1 MFGMWRLIERL
12 RSAKSHSARRSSAAV
27 SLIVEEL
34 EHRNLP
40 SLLGQTIFPD
50 ASGGLLNENPWN
62 QDISAA
68 PVSGISN
75 AVINA
80 ISVDQVAHGK
90 PADAQFHPDFGQ
102 DDQTSN
108 PLYGIPYNVAN
119 SSVTT
124 PINVIISSASESDVV
139 AAPLPSDP
147 TLANT
152 KIVIE
157 GDFQNGPNHTL
168 GYGSGGRGDSHLLLY
183 DTNTKKIF
191 EFFNTSRPS
200 ENADGKWHADSEAVF
215 DTTTNSFHTLGYTSA
230 DAAGLSILAG
240 LIRPDEVITQ
250 GAINHAIRFTLDN
263 PVILDQYLYPASHI
277 ADPGNTDPTTMP
289 PMGARFRLK
298 NNATVNALIN
308 NMQPESK
315 VIALAMQKYGLIVAD
330 NGSNLFASGASYS
343 VNADGS
349 FGLTWNDN
357 DIQSTSTGLK
367 ALHMSDFEMVDLT
380 PKVTSLGTTSGPAG
394 TSVVIHGLNFSGSAS
409 NLHVFF
415 GAGNAAASFTVDSDS
430 QITAV
435 APAGS
440 GTVDITVQ
448 SGSNQLDHNTNQT
461 VFWGYGTSATSAAD
475 RFTYTASTG
484 PTVTAVNPTAGP
496 LAGGTSVTI
505 TGTNFTGATGV
516 SFGGTAGTGI
526 VVNSATQ
533 ITVTAPA
540 HAAGQVDVTV
550 TTPGGTSAT
559 SASDHY
565 TYLALPTVTGVSP
578 VSGPTAGGTSV
589 TITGTN
595 FVAGATVSFGGTAG
609 TSVVVNSAIQ
619 ITVTAPARAA
629 GQIDVTVTTPGGTSA
644 TNASDHYTY
653 LAPPTVTAVSPA
665 SGPTAGGTS
674 VTITGTNFVA
684 GATVSFGGT
693 AGTSV
698 VVNSA
703 TQITVTAPARTA
715 GQIDVTVT
723 TPGGTSAANANDHYT
738 YLAPPT
744 VTAVTPSSGPTAG
757 GTSVTITGTNF
768 VAGATV
774 SFGGTAGASVVVN
787 SATQITVTAPA
798 HASTMVD
805 VTVTTSN
812 GSSAT
817 SSADHF
823 TYVDF
828 ADNFNQANGALS
840 SSWFIPQAFAP
851 VAMRFQYRRQVQ
863 NPTSF
868 KVSGNVAVGQGTAA
882 SSIAAEQVAGLSL
895 LNPTVQAD
903 VTLGSAS
910 AIGLFARAQSNGDAY
925 VAVLISGKA
934 QIWLYH
940 GASGS
945 FNVLGSATYTATPPT
960 TIKFTVTGSGTST
973 TLSLTDGTGNPLL
986 PAVTGSTLTTLNTG
1000 GGPGI
1005 FAQGIGGT
1013 VDNFSATGS

>member
-1 MFGMWRLIERL
+1 MFGMWRVFERL
-12 RSAKSHSARRSSAAV
+12 RSAKSHSARRSSATV

-34 EHRNLP
+34 EHRDLP

-50 ASGGLLNENPWN
+50 ASAGLLNENPWN

-68 PVSGISN
+68 PVSSISN
-75 AVINA
+75 AVLNA
-80 ISVDQVAHGK
+80 ISADQVAHSK

-108 PLYGIPYNVAN
+108 PLYGIPYNVAD

-124 PINVIISSASESDVV
+124 PINVIISNASESDVV

-183 DTNTKKIF
+183 DIHTKKIF

-200 ENADGKWHADSEAVF
+200 ENGDGKWHADSEAVF

-277 ADPGNTDPTTMP
+277 ANPGNTDPTTMP

-298 NNATVNALIN
+298 NNATVDALIN

-394 TSVVIHGLNFSGSAS
+394 TSIVIHGLNFSGSAG
-409 NLHVFF
+409 NLHVLF
-415 GAGNAAASFTVDSDS
+415 GGTAATSLTVNSDS
-430 QITAV
+430 QITAT

-440 GTVDITVQ
+440 GTVHVTVQ
-448 SGSNQLDHNTNQT
+448 SGSTILDHNTNNN
-461 VFWGYGTSATSAAD
+461 VFWGYGTSTTSAAD
-475 RFTYTASTG
+475 QFTYTTSTL
-484 PTVTAVNPTAGP
+484 PTITSVSPNSGLTT
-496 LAGGTSVTI
+496 GGTSVTI

-516 SFGGTAGTGI
+516 SFGGTAATGFS
-526 VVNSATQ
+526 VNGAGTQ
-533 ITVTAPA
+533 ITVNAPA
-540 HAAGQVDVTV
+540 HASVAVDVTV
-550 TTPGGTSAT
+550 TTPNGT
-559 SASDHY
+559 
-565 TYLALPTVTGVSP
+565 
-578 VSGPTAGGTSV
+578 
-589 TITGTN
+589 
-595 FVAGATVSFGGTAG
+595 
-609 TSVVVNSAIQ
+609 
-619 ITVTAPARAA
+619 
-629 GQIDVTVTTPGGTSA
+629 
-644 TNASDHYTY
+644 
-653 LAPPTVTAVSPA
+653 
-665 SGPTAGGTS
+665 
-674 VTITGTNFVA
+674 
-684 GATVSFGGT
+684 
-693 AGTSV
+693 
-698 VVNSA
+698 
-703 TQITVTAPARTA
+703 
-715 GQIDVTVT
+715 
-723 TPGGTSAANANDHYT
+723 
-738 YLAPPT
+738 
-744 VTAVTPSSGPTAG
+744 
-757 GTSVTITGTNF
+757 
-768 VAGATV
+768 
-774 SFGGTAGASVVVN
+774 
-787 SATQITVTAPA
+787 
-798 HASTMVD
+798 
-805 VTVTTSN
+805 
-812 GSSAT
+812 SAT
-817 SSADHF
+817 SSADQF

-828 ADNFNQANGALS
+828 ADNFNQGNGSLS
-840 SSWFIPQAFAP
+840 SSWFIPASFAP
-851 VAMRFQYRRQVQ
+851 KGMCFQYRRQLQ
-863 NPTSF
+863 DPTSF
-868 KVSGNVAVGQGTAA
+868 KVTGNAAVGQGTSS
-882 SSIAAEQVAGLSL
+882 SSIAAEQVVGPSL

-903 VTLGSAS
+903 VTRGSAS
-910 AIGLFARAQSNGDAY
+910 AVGVFARAQSNGDAY

-940 GASGS
+940 GSTGAIS
-945 FNVLGSATYTATPPT
+945 VLGSATYTPTPPT

-973 TLSLTDGTGNPLL
+973 TLTLTDGAGTPLL
-986 PAVTGSTLTTLNTG
+986 TAVTGSPLTTLNSAG
-1000 GGPGI
+1000 GVGI
-1005 FAQGIGGT
+1005 FAQGVGGT
-1013 VDNFSATGS
+1013 VDNFSVSGS